1 MKRLVAW
8 ALLAAMI
15 LGCASKGTVASQHRF
30 VDSDMWEKDLIASM
44 KADQP
49 MITVAFAGS
58 DATMSNM
65 PDRLEKWLY
74 VINERDDTETR
85 FEPDPAFLAPKNPIP
100 LGLAFTIGAAAWGI
114 YKKWAHYA
122 PSSDYNAIVLYHPT
136 DGYLTR
142 VIFVRKADADS

>member
-8 ALLAAMI
+8 TLLAAII

-49 MITVAFAGS
+49 MITVAFAGT

-65 PDRLEKWLY
+65 PDRLE
-74 VINERDDTETR
+74 TR
-85 FEPDPAFLAPKNPIP
+85 
-100 LGLAFTIGAAAWGI
+100 IGSRG
-114 YKKWAHYA
+114 
-122 PSSDYNAIVLYHPT
+122 
-136 DGYLTR
+136 
-142 VIFVRKADADS
+142 